1 MALSL
6 LAALSTLA
14 CSSTDPPA
22 STDDAAT
29 DAGTDAAVEVGA
41 DTSSPPD
48 TTPVGDGG
56 TTPVGDGGKTL
67 ESMTA
72 DEATALCRDAAAEA
86 GKKLTDE
93 QMKRVLCAFTGAFA
107 AAGAADD
114 ASARAK
120 CQAAYDDCMAKPAE
134 DAGTPK
140 DPCAG
145 FATKAASCKGLTPA
159 EYRAY
164 MGEQTDILLRLAD
177 PKACSTVTA
186 SGTGPTLPTPAT
198 DVVQTKCPK
207 LLSSG

>member
-1 MALSL
+1 MRTPIALSL

-14 CSSTDPPA
+14 CSSSDPPA
-22 STDDAAT
+22 NTGDAAT
-29 DAGTDAAVEVGA
+29 DAGNDGAVEVGA
-41 DTSSPPD
+41 DTTNPPD
-48 TTPVGDGG
+48 

-86 GKKLTDE
+86 GKKLTEE
-93 QMKRVLCAFTGAFA
+93 QMKRVLCAFSGAFA

-120 CQAAYDDCMAKPAE
+120 CQAAYDECMAKPAD

-140 DPCAG
+140 DPCTG
-145 FATKAASCKGLTPA
+145 FASKAASCKGLTPA

-198 DVVQTKCPK
+198 DVVQAKCPK